1 MRRLFSIQ
9 QVAAIVAVT
18 LIVAVSAAAIVFYS
32 VHTAQNRY
40 EIILDAETVDYENVV
55 KFNRVMDILKKD
67 FYQKVD
73 ANKMLEGAIY
83 GLAESLGDPYTVYF
97 DKKQMEAFLEK
108 SRGSYV
114 GIGVT
119 VNVDDDGL
127 LTVIEPAKGSP
138 AMEAG
143 ILQGDKIVKVDGKD
157 VTSVSDENM
166 IISMIKGKENT
177 HVNITVYRPS
187 EDRYVQFNIKR
198 KRIRASNIKS
208 EILSGNIGYIKIAM
222 FDSEIARY
230 FRNDLSNMLK
240 NGIEGLII
248 DLRDNP
254 GGSFEQVVEI
264 ADSLLPAGTIV
275 YTEDRDGRKEY
286 RYSDKAYVDLPLAIL
301 INSNSASASEILAG
315 SVRDHGRGILVGT
328 RTFGKGLVQ
337 ELKLL
342 GDGSGLKVT
351 ISRYFTPSGTCIH
364 GTGIEPDIEVGVF
377 DDYRNHPVSHI
388 PRSRD
393 NQLRTAVKALLGE
406 IE

>member
-108 SRGSYV
+108 SKGSYV

-143 ILQGDKIVKVDGKD
+143 ILKGDKIVKVDGKD

-177 HVNITVYRPS
+177 RVNITVYRPS

>member
-32 VHTAQNRY
+32 VHTEQNRY

-177 HVNITVYRPS
+177 RVNITVYRPS

>member
-157 VTSVSDENM
+157 VTSVCDENM

-177 HVNITVYRPS
+177 RVNITVYRPS

-393 NQLRTAVKALLGE
+393 IQLRTAVKALLGE

>member
-55 KFNRVMDILKKD
+55 KFNRVMGILKKD

-138 AMEAG
+138 AMDAG

-177 HVNITVYRPS
+177 RVNITVYRPS

-393 NQLRTAVKALLGE
+393 IQLRTAVKALLGE

>member
-73 ANKMLEGAIY
+73 VNKMLEGAIY

-143 ILQGDKIVKVDGKD
+143 ILKGDKIVKVDGKD

-393 NQLRTAVKALLGE
+393 IQLRTAVKALLGE

>member
-55 KFNRVMDILKKD
+55 KFNRVMGILKKD

-73 ANKMLEGAIY
+73 VNKMLEGAIY

-177 HVNITVYRPS
+177 RVNITVYRPS

>member
-32 VHTAQNRY
+32 VHTEQNRY

-143 ILQGDKIVKVDGKD
+143 ILQGDKIIKVDGKD

-177 HVNITVYRPS
+177 RVNITVYRPS

-393 NQLRTAVKALLGE
+393 IQLRTAVKALLGE

>member
-32 VHTAQNRY
+32 VHTEQNRY

-55 KFNRVMDILKKD
+55 KFNRVMGILKKD

-73 ANKMLEGAIY
+73 VNKMLEGAIY

-177 HVNITVYRPS
+177 RVNITVYRPS

>member
-55 KFNRVMDILKKD
+55 KFNRVMGILKKD

-73 ANKMLEGAIY
+73 VNKMLEGAIY

-108 SRGSYV
+108 SKGSYV

-177 HVNITVYRPS
+177 RVNITVYRPS

>member
-32 VHTAQNRY
+32 VHTEQNRY

-108 SRGSYV
+108 SKGSYV

-177 HVNITVYRPS
+177 RVNITVYRPS

>member
-32 VHTAQNRY
+32 VHTEQNRY

-55 KFNRVMDILKKD
+55 KFNRVMGILKKD

-73 ANKMLEGAIY
+73 VNKMLEGAIY

-108 SRGSYV
+108 SKGSYV

-177 HVNITVYRPS
+177 RVNITVYRPS

-377 DDYRNHPVSHI
+377 DDYRVHPVSHI

>member
-32 VHTAQNRY
+32 VHTEQNRY

-55 KFNRVMDILKKD
+55 KFNRVMGILKKD

-177 HVNITVYRPS
+177 RVNITVYRPS

-393 NQLRTAVKALLGE
+393 IQLRTAVKALLGE

>member
-73 ANKMLEGAIY
+73 VNKMLEGAIY

-138 AMEAG
+138 AMDAG

-177 HVNITVYRPS
+177 RVNITVYRPS

>member
-73 ANKMLEGAIY
+73 VNKMLEGAIY

-393 NQLRTAVKALLGE
+393 IQLRTAVKALLGE

>member
-55 KFNRVMDILKKD
+55 KFNRVMGILKKD

-177 HVNITVYRPS
+177 RVNITVYRPS

-393 NQLRTAVKALLGE
+393 IQLRTAVKALLGE

>member
-1 MRRLFSIQ
+1 
-9 QVAAIVAVT
+9 
-18 LIVAVSAAAIVFYS
+18 
-32 VHTAQNRY
+32 
-40 EIILDAETVDYENVV
+40 
-55 KFNRVMDILKKD
+55 
-67 FYQKVD
+67 
-73 ANKMLEGAIY
+73 
-83 GLAESLGDPYTVYF
+83 
-97 DKKQMEAFLEK
+97 
-108 SRGSYV
+108 
-114 GIGVT
+114 
-119 VNVDDDGL
+119 
-127 LTVIEPAKGSP
+127 
-138 AMEAG
+138 
-143 ILQGDKIVKVDGKD
+143 
-157 VTSVSDENM
+157 
-166 IISMIKGKENT
+166 
-177 HVNITVYRPS
+177 
-187 EDRYVQFNIKR
+187 
-198 KRIRASNIKS
+198 
-208 EILSGNIGYIKIAM
+208 
-222 FDSEIARY
+222 
-230 FRNDLSNMLK
+230 
-240 NGIEGLII
+240 
-248 DLRDNP
+248 
-254 GGSFEQVVEI
+254 VVEI

-393 NQLRTAVKALLGE
+393 IQLRTAVKALLGE

>member
-55 KFNRVMDILKKD
+55 KFNRVMGILKKD

-73 ANKMLEGAIY
+73 VNKMLEGAIY

-138 AMEAG
+138 AMDAG

>member
-55 KFNRVMDILKKD
+55 KFNRVMGILKKD

-73 ANKMLEGAIY
+73 VNKMLEGAIY

>member
-143 ILQGDKIVKVDGKD
+143 ILQGDKIIKVDGKD

-177 HVNITVYRPS
+177 RVNITVYRPS

-393 NQLRTAVKALLGE
+393 IQLRTAVKALLGE

>member
-73 ANKMLEGAIY
+73 VNKMLEGAIY

-108 SRGSYV
+108 SKGSYV

-177 HVNITVYRPS
+177 RVNITVYRPS

>member
-32 VHTAQNRY
+32 VHTEQNRY

-143 ILQGDKIVKVDGKD
+143 ILKGDKIVKVDGKD

-177 HVNITVYRPS
+177 RVNITVYRPS

-393 NQLRTAVKALLGE
+393 IQLRTAVKALLGE

>member
-32 VHTAQNRY
+32 VHTEQNRY

-55 KFNRVMDILKKD
+55 KFNRVMGILKKD

-73 ANKMLEGAIY
+73 VNKMLEGAIY

-143 ILQGDKIVKVDGKD
+143 ILQGDKIIKVDGKD

-177 HVNITVYRPS
+177 RVNITVYRPS

-393 NQLRTAVKALLGE
+393 IQLRTAVKALLGE

>member
-32 VHTAQNRY
+32 VHTEQNRY

-55 KFNRVMDILKKD
+55 KFNRVMGIIKKD

-73 ANKMLEGAIY
+73 VNKMLEGAIY

-393 NQLRTAVKALLGE
+393 IQLRTAVKALLGE

>member
-32 VHTAQNRY
+32 VHTEQNRY

-55 KFNRVMDILKKD
+55 KFNRVMGILKKD

-73 ANKMLEGAIY
+73 VNKMLEGAIY

-143 ILQGDKIVKVDGKD
+143 ILKGDKIVKVDGKD

-177 HVNITVYRPS
+177 RVNITVYRPS

-393 NQLRTAVKALLGE
+393 IQLRTAVKALLGE

>member
-157 VTSVSDENM
+157 VTSVCDENM

-177 HVNITVYRPS
+177 RVNITVYRPS

>member
-18 LIVAVSAAAIVFYS
+18 LIVAVSAAVIVFYS
-32 VHTAQNRY
+32 VHTEQNRY

-55 KFNRVMDILKKD
+55 KFNRVMGILKKD

-73 ANKMLEGAIY
+73 VNKMLEGAIY

-108 SRGSYV
+108 SKGSYV

-177 HVNITVYRPS
+177 RVNITVYRPS

-393 NQLRTAVKALLGE
+393 IQLRTAVKALLGE

>member
-143 ILQGDKIVKVDGKD
+143 ILKGDKIVKVDGKD

>member
-55 KFNRVMDILKKD
+55 KFNRVMGILKKD

-73 ANKMLEGAIY
+73 VNKMLEGAIY

-138 AMEAG
+138 AMDAG

-177 HVNITVYRPS
+177 RVNITVYRPS

-393 NQLRTAVKALLGE
+393 IQLRTAVKALLGE

>member
-177 HVNITVYRPS
+177 RVNITVYRPS